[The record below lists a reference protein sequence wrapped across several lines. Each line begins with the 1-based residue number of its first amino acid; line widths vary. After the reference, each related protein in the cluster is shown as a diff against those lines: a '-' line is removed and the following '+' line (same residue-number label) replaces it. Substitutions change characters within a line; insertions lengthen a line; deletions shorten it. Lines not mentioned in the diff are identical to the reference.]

1 MGAPLPY
8 SPEIPWVLVAPV
20 AELGWATEY
29 EVMCTVCGARGHVAG
44 GELTY
49 AFARAHQAHTAGPRS
64 IGLGDA
70 VAAVA
75 KPIAR
80 FFGQKPCTP
89 CEARRHALNN
99 ARIRW

>member
-8 SPEIPWVLVAPV
+8 SPEIPWVLA
-20 AELGWATEY
+20 AEGPGHY
-29 EVMCTVCGARGHVAG
+29 EVMCTVCGTRGHVTTTNNVG
-44 GELTY
+44 N
-49 AFARAHQAHTAGPRS
+49 FAEHHRAHRAPSGL
-64 IGLGDA
+64 GLGDA

-80 FFGQKPCTP
+80 LFGQKTPCTP

>member
-1 MGAPLPY
+1 MGAPIPY
-8 SPEIPWVLVAPV
+8 SPEIPWVLVTPV
-20 AELGWATEY
+20 EQLGWTTKY
-29 EVMCTVCGARGHVAG
+29 EVMCTVCGARGLAVGSEPARG
-44 GELTY
+44 
-49 AFARAHQAHTAGPRS
+49 FAMAHRAHTAGPRAV
-64 IGLGDA
+64 GLGDA